1 MAAALTLIAAVSH
14 KLQDTT
20 DGDVVFTKAERELL
34 KGSHTVS
41 ITVKYGRKQMA
52 FSVIRVGLT
61 RDFIFRQITG
71 PWSLEEVEFDLY
83 EDKVGKVRLS
93 DDYLLIH
100 ASPIVAYVKASQIG
114 FSEFSKAEALAYAGI
129 AAGDDLK
136 FDSELETFPDAVTI
150 PDDDVHLTHAIDDLK
165 LKYELYDPIESGCEY
180 TKREFISPILAL
192 SAKHAGVKLAC
203 EEQIEGSK
211 GKGPVDW
218 VAKFQQFHIC
228 ITEGKKD
235 NLDKGVYQNLA
246 QLTAASETMGK
257 RLLPVDLPMYG
268 VATTYSGWVFVRLDP
283 EPTDS
288 SNRLAARSHAFDI
301 SRAFLAASVKAV
313 AEQLVGIL
321 LSSQKKVVE
330 DALGGGEQKKTKRS
344 FSK

>member
-1 MAAALTLIAAVSH
+1 MAAAPTLIAAISQ

-20 DGDVVFTKAERELL
+20 EGGVVFTKAERELL

-61 RDFIFRQITG
+61 RDFIFRQISG
-71 PWSLEEVEFDLY
+71 PWNLEGVEFDLY
-83 EDKVGKVRLS
+83 EDKDGKVRLS

-100 ASPIVAYVKASQIG
+100 ASPMLAYVKATQIG
-114 FSEFSKAEALAYAGI
+114 FSEFSKAEALLYAGI

-136 FDSELETFPDAVTI
+136 FDSELETFPAAVHI
-150 PDDDVHLTHAIDDLK
+150 PDDDVHLTHAIANLK

-218 VAKFQQFHIC
+218 VAKFQQFNIC

-235 NLDKGVYQNLA
+235 DLDKGVYQNLA
-246 QLTAASETMGK
+246 QLTAASEAMRK
-257 RLLPVDLPMYG
+257 RPLPVDFPIYG

-283 EPTDS
+283 EPNDG
-288 SNRLAARSHAFDI
+288 SNRLAVRSHAFDI
-301 SRAFLAASVKAV
+301 SRAFLVASVKSV

-321 LSSQKKVVE
+321 LSQKKC
-330 DALGGGEQKKTKRS
+330 
-344 FSK
+344 